1 MFNNNNRRYS
11 PEHDLRAPG
20 DDEPSVEEV
29 DEMIKEA
36 QKERKIGII
45 ESDKDILK
53 KATNSAA
60 TSTSDSGA

>member
-1 MFNNNNRRYS
+1 M
-11 PEHDLRAPG
+11 RAPG

-53 KATNSAA
+53 KKATNSAA

>member
-1 MFNNNNRRYS
+1 MR
-11 PEHDLRAPG
+11 PPG
-20 DDEPSVEEV
+20 DDEPSLEEV

-53 KATNSAA
+53 KRATN
-60 TSTSDSGA
+60 STSDSGA

>member
-1 MFNNNNRRYS
+1 MFNNRRYS
-11 PEHDLRAPG
+11 PEHDLRPPG
-20 DDEPSVEEV
+20 DDEPSLEEV

-53 KATNSAA
+53 KRATN
-60 TSTSDSGA
+60 TSSDSGA